1 MAKSHGG
8 KMCVCVLL
16 LLENKKNKNKKNAS
30 WPDSSDRITSYK
42 MEIKCM

>member
-1 MAKSHGG
+1 MHWFEIMRLNQPDEMAKSHGG

-30 WPDSSDRITSYK
+30 
-42 MEIKCM
+42 